1 MVDWAVRSRG
11 QVILDPS
18 CGAGV
23 FLECVARRL
32 LALGSRSLQA
42 SRSVIGI
49 DLDPE
54 AARLTGD
61 ALRTIFKVPQVNVRN
76 GSFFSMEPP
85 GPDSGNGLMVDAVVG
100 NPPYIRYQEFSGTSR
115 DEALR
120 RAHGA
125 GVLLNRL
132 TSSWAP
138 FVAHAISFIKP
149 GGRLALILPA
159 ELIHA
164 SYAAPLRKHLRDTFA
179 MVHLVSFRRAVF
191 PDVEEEVIVVL
202 AEGKGVGRPGI
213 LGLVE
218 AEDGGDLAKI
228 DGLLAREE
236 IFAPGVEP
244 LKWVPGFTDCPG
256 LRVLDQMAAA
266 GFLVPLER
274 LGKASIGFVSGA
286 NDFFVLTQEE
296 VSDWRLPER
305 SLQPALI
312 RARQIQGRVVTS
324 ADLQAMKV
332 RNERCLLWKPD
343 RELTK
348 EERAYA
354 RFGESTGVPLRY
366 KCRVR
371 SPWHVVPGVI
381 VPEAFLTYMSDAI
394 PRLCLNQA
402 RVVAANSLLT
412 VRLTGLPRRLDVPFS
427 VAFYNSATL
436 LSCERIGRSYGGG
449 VLKLEPREA
458 DRIQVPSR
466 ELLERSCEPLASL
479 TKLVDG
485 ALKEGSGEPMR
496 EAIARVD
503 DVILNEGA
511 GISIREIVDLSRS
524 RMNLL
529 GRRRARARPSRSR
542 IGIAASS

>member
-1 MVDWAVRSRG
+1 MVDWAVRSPG

-18 CGAGV
+18 CGDGV
-23 FLECVARRL
+23 FLESVARRL
-32 LALGSRSLQA
+32 LALGSRPSQA

-49 DLDPE
+49 DVDPK
-54 AARLTGD
+54 ATRITGE
-61 ALRTIFKVPQVNVRN
+61 ALRSILKVPQVNVRN
-76 GSFFSMEPP
+76 GNFFSIGPQ
-85 GPDSGNGLMVDAVVG
+85 GPDSENELMVDAVVG
-100 NPPYIRYQEFSGTSR
+100 NPPYIRYQDFSGASR

-125 GVLLNRL
+125 GVALNRL

-138 FVAHAISFIKP
+138 FVAHAVSFIKL

-164 SYAAPLRKHLRDTFA
+164 SYAAPLKKHLRESFA
-179 MVHLVSFRRAVF
+179 SVHIVSFRQAVF
-191 PDVEEEVIVVL
+191 PDVEEEVVVLL
-202 AEGKGVGRPGI
+202 AEGKGVGPSGH

-228 DGLLAREE
+228 DLLLAREE

-244 LKWVPGFTDCPG
+244 LKWVPGFTDCSG
-256 LRVLDQMAAA
+256 LRVLDRMAAT
-266 GFLVPLER
+266 GFFCPLER
-274 LGKASIGFVSGA
+274 FGKASIGFVSGA

-312 RARQIQGRVVTS
+312 RARQIQGRVVTR
-324 ADLQAMKV
+324 ADLQAMRV
-332 RNERCLLWKPD
+332 RNERCLLWSPQC
-343 RELTK
+343 ELTK
-348 EERAYA
+348 EEEAYS
-354 RFGESTGVPLRY
+354 RFGEAKGVSLRY

-402 RVVAANSLLT
+402 RVVAANTLLT
-412 VRLTGLPRRLDVPFS
+412 IRLKGLPRRLHGPFS

-458 DRIQVPSR
+458 DRVLVPSK
-466 ELLERSCEPLASL
+466 ELMERKREPLASL
-479 TKLVDG
+479 AKRVDG
-485 ALKEGSGEPMR
+485 ALKNGSEQPMR

-503 DVILNEGA
+503 EVILCEGA
-511 GISIREIVDLSRS
+511 GVSVREIVDLSRS

-529 GRRRARARPSRSR
+529 GRRRARARAARSR
-542 IGIAASS
+542 NRIAASR